1 MTDIPFAIGEE
12 FSSKWQ
18 FLPYIERDI
27 HQFNRIDLC
36 NVGGF
41 TEAMKVAGWSEA
53 HYVDLMPHN
62 PLGPVCTA
70 ATVHLAAAVRE
81 LLLAR
86 MPLLAGREASRLRF
100 DAEFFPVQPRLEGAH
115 YVVPDAAGPRRRGRR
130 GARHARGV
138 QVLGGTAFASPG
150 RLLHELVGGA
160 SWRGEQGAEAPARG
174 GGFERPVGILMALAA
189 NFLFTTSDAVVKTLT
204 ARYPVVQ
211 VITMQV
217 GFAFIPLLAMSL
229 RDGTFTHLR
238 IVHPVLVGLRGLLAG
253 FGTLCGFFAF
263 SRLPLADVYSI
274 AFCAP
279 IVVTIASIPILGERV
294 GPYRVAAVM
303 AGFCGIL
310 IMVQPGVVPLSLGH
324 AAAFGNVFVGAATV
338 LIMRRIGREEQRGVM
353 VAAVLIGLL
362 LVSLPGT
369 LIVGRRPAPGDIA
382 LAAVSGLI
390 MGCAQFL
397 VLEAL
402 RRAPSR
408 ASRRCSTRC
417 SSGR

>member
-1 MTDIPFAIGEE
+1 VLKPRPAVEG
-12 FSSKWQ
+12 SSA
-18 FLPYIERDI
+18 L
-27 HQFNRIDLC
+27 
-36 NVGGF
+36 
-41 TEAMKVAGWSEA
+41 
-53 HYVDLMPHN
+53 
-62 PLGPVCTA
+62 
-70 ATVHLAAAVRE
+70 
-81 LLLAR
+81 
-86 MPLLAGREASRLRF
+86 
-100 DAEFFPVQPRLEGAH
+100 
-115 YVVPDAAGPRRRGRR
+115 
-130 GARHARGV
+130 
-138 QVLGGTAFASPG
+138 
-150 RLLHELVGGA
+150 
-160 SWRGEQGAEAPARG
+160 
-174 GGFERPVGILMALAA
+174 VGILMALAA

-238 IVHPVLVGLRGLLAG
+238 IVHPFLVGLRGLLAG

-338 LIMRRIGREEQRGVM
+338 LIMRHIGREEQRGVM

-402 RRAPSR
+402 RRAPAASVAPMQYTMLVWALIYGAVLFGDPVRLNVVIGAAVVIGSSLTILHRERVR
-408 ASRRCSTRC
+408 AREAAKKAAVAAGLADRER
-417 SSGR
+417 GAAERPE